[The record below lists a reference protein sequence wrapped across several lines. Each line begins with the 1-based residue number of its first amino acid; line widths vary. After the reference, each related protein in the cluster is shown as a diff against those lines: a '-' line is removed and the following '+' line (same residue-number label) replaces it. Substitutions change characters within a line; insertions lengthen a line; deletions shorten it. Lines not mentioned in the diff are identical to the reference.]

1 MSRLAVPEARE
12 KIDQLKEEAL
22 SELGITLNKDEYG
35 RYKNNGDIPSRVAG
49 AIGGRVVQKVI
60 AAAERDMLK

>member
-1 MSRLAVPEARE
+1 MSRIAVPEARD
-12 KIDQLKEEAL
+12 KINQLKEEAIN
-22 SELGITLNKDEYG
+22 ELGITLNKDEHGNY
-35 RYKNNGDIPSRVAG
+35 RNNGDIPSRVAG